1 MTSGSSRMNARPV
14 PPARFDSSAFP
25 ADPPTIPAGI
35 PPPRI
40 APGVAQP
47 SLNPSAHFSPLV
59 PTPRTDSRLSMP
71 SGPNY
76 NISLTSHTSNAASPY
91 LASPASNGSN
101 GSFPNARPPTV
112 SAQLTDLV
120 PSKPL
125 PPGFSSGVLQ
135 PDAKPAWKPT
145 TSKAA
150 DWGDFD
156 PLK

>member
-1 MTSGSSRMNARPV
+1 MNARPV